1 MEIIKYPIRLG
12 QDTSEG
18 DTMTGKTRQQQ
29 IFALVEKWNDNDR
42 IPVSFDDWDAV
53 VIEQNDLEGWVS
65 FNITDYLD
73 WCIVNRNWHGYN
85 FNDEEIVTMKG
96 ILKETKKIMSM
107 EEEASQ

>member
-1 MEIIKYPIRLG
+1 MEIIKYPARLG
-12 QDTSEG
+12 QDISEG

-73 WCIVNRNWHGYN
+73 WCIGMDL
-85 FNDEEIVTMKG
+85 FTTEEIAIAKG
-96 ILKETKKIMSM
+96 ILKETKEIMSM